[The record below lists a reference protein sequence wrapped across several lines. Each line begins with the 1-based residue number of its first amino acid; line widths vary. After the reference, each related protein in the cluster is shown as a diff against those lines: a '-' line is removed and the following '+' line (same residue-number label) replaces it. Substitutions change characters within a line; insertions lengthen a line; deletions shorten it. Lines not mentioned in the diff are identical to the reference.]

1 MCIPGARYREG
12 TMMRKESEVPRLKF
26 QNSKLG
32 EAHMLS
38 WGICIALELWEMEGE
53 LSLSP

>member
-1 MCIPGARYREG
+1 
-12 TMMRKESEVPRLKF
+12 MMRKESEVPRLKS
-26 QNSKLG
+26 QNSKL

-38 WGICIALELWEMEGE
+38 WGICIALEVREMEGE